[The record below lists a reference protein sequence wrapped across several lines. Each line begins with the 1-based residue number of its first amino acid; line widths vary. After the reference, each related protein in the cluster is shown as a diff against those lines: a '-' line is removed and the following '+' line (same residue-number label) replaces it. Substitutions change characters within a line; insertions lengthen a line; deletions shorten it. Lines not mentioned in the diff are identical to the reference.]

1 MHRLKN
7 KMFGMWESIEARD
20 VSLIQR
26 LRIDIW
32 QYELPCLRSNVAGV
46 ASSFLHSSVLCH

>member
-1 MHRLKN
+1 LHRLKN